1 MGNLSKEWG
10 RDLGL
15 PGVPRNVNIQGMISK
30 FLVHLENLW
39 KGIKDHYRANT
50 EKTHILFA
58 CEIITC
64 RNFGDSRV
72 FGKYGAACGWQVIL
86 IVLDLEGWL
95 ERVWGRVGIGGLF
108 CWYNAILIN
117 FQAFLDEFRKTKMK
131 ADPKEMS
138 KLFLKNLN
146 QVFKKLELGP

>member
-15 PGVPRNVNIQGMISK
+15 PGVPKNVNIQGIISK
-30 FLVHLENLW
+30 SLLYLQNLG
-39 KGIKDHYRANT
+39 KCIKVLYRANT
-50 EKTHILFA
+50 EKTLFLFT
-58 CEIITC
+58 CEITC